1 MKFECCS
8 QNTGW
13 DGYSWIH
20 VHFCFD
26 FLVTKKEGKFK
37 QGKIM
42 SAKVCQR
49 FLYSLPTLENF
60 FLTVGQNNFGNK
72 IPLSHCFLGRLLF
85 ESTFVYECTLEVL
98 GFNMRLN
105 MENWGSVIW
114 YISLLAVYFKSL
126 ESLEEKAEHKLESYI
141 TYTGRQNVWS
151 GWLFMK

>member
-1 MKFECCS
+1 MISKC
-8 QNTGW
+8 
-13 DGYSWIH
+13 
-20 VHFCFD
+20 
-26 FLVTKKEGKFK
+26 L
-37 QGKIM
+37 KILGLQPQI
-42 SAKVCQR
+42 SKV
-49 FLYSLPTLENF
+49 FLYHSNNF

-151 GWLFMK
+151 GLWSKRPTYSRGFLRRQ